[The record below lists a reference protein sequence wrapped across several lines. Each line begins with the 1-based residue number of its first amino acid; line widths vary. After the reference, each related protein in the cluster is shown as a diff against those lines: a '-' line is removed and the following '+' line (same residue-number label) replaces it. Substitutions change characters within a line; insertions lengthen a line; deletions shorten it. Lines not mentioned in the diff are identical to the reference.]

1 MNSLQKTKSF
11 SQEGYLNEN
20 YHYFHLK
27 DTAGQ
32 ERSFHFHE
40 FDKVVLLLSGKVDY
54 IVENMTCS
62 LQPWSVLL
70 VGHHAIHKA
79 IIDVSAPYERVI
91 LYLDRKYFERLFPS
105 AGLME
110 CFKTADRTSRF
121 LLLPDSRHRE
131 ELSAIITAYETS
143 SGDSRYASA
152 TMCDTLIIQFLI
164 TLNRISS
171 LGLGRNFKPSE
182 TEEDDKIRS
191 VLSFINENLSQDLSI
206 DLLAESAY
214 LSRYHFMRLFKE
226 KTGSTAHAYIR
237 QKRLLYAARLIREG
251 MPASHAALE
260 CGFHDYSVFHRAF
273 RECFGIRPAD
283 LKNSF
288 PDQKSSNPF
297 E

>member
-1 MNSLQKTKSF
+1 MHTIQNKTAF
-11 SQEGYLNEN
+11 RQEGYLNEN

-32 ERSFHFHE
+32 ERNFHFHE

-54 IVENMTCS
+54 IVENITYA

-79 IIDVSAPYERVI
+79 IIDKSSPYERII

-105 AGLME
+105 AGLMN
-110 CFKTADRTSRF
+110 CFKTADRTSQC
-121 LLLPDSRHRE
+121 LLIPDIQHSR
-131 ELSAIITAYETS
+131 ELSSLIQAYES
-143 SGDSRYASA
+143 AANDSRYAASA
-152 TMCDTLIIQFLI
+152 MCDTLIIQFLI
-164 TLNRISS
+164 TLNRISAPGNVPEPFDVS
-171 LGLGRNFKPSE
+171 
-182 TEEDDKIRS
+182 EDDKIRS
-191 VLSFINENLSQDLSI
+191 VLSFINENLSLDLSI
-206 DLLAESAY
+206 DLLAEKAF

-251 MPASHAALE
+251 MPANHAALE

-273 RECFGIRPAD
+273 RECFGVRPAD
-283 LKNSF
+283 LKNNRLDSKK
-288 PDQKSSNPF
+288 PL
-297 E
+297 